1 MHKTFKPLG
10 ESIIALYS
18 SIIVAFAIVVGL
30 GVLFLSFNI
39 YFFAI
44 IFFAISVY
52 IFYHIILSF
61 FKFPYIKFTKNTII
75 SFQNDKREIKYSDIE
90 DVRLIC
96 SVKNEKKQIV
106 DKSKNINN
114 HIPYFYLEFSIKDQ
128 ESFWQDFASFSIR
141 QREKIIE
148 IIVSKTGLTKSYGDL
163 VKEYLQAQVD
173 GKAMK

>member
-1 MHKTFKPLG
+1 MALSTTFNRL
-10 ESIIALYS
+10 
-18 SIIVAFAIVVGL
+18 
-30 GVLFLSFNI
+30 
-39 YFFAI
+39 
-44 IFFAISVY
+44 
-52 IFYHIILSF
+52 
-61 FKFPYIKFTKNTII
+61 
-75 SFQNDKREIKYSDIE
+75 KREIGIKKCVIIDGNIG
-90 DVRLIC
+90 DVYL
-96 SVKNEKKQIV
+96 NEKKQIV

>member
-30 GVLFLSFNI
+30 GVLFLSLNI

-52 IFYHIILSF
+52 IFYYIILSL

-90 DVRLIC
+90 DIRLIC

-106 DKSKNINN
+106 DKSKN
-114 HIPYFYLEFSIKDQ
+114 IPYFYLEFSIKDQ

-148 IIVSKTGLTKSYGDL
+148 IIASKTGLNKSYGNL
-163 VKEYLQAQVD
+163 VKDYLQAQVD
-173 GKAMK
+173 GTAMK